1 MSEIVIALVIAAIIA
16 LPFGLSMAS
25 GSTQEPTRNDYYYR
39 GGKKIR
45 RQANKT
51 RRKKP

>member
-1 MSEIVIALVIAAIIA
+1 MSEIVTALVIAAIIA

-25 GSTQEPTRNDYYYR
+25 GSSAEPTGNQYYR

-45 RQANKT
+45 RQTNKT
-51 RRKKP
+51 RRKNP